1 MAFYFSSDTNA
12 FYDTDVFPE
21 ASLPTNKYALQEE
34 EYHVLLSRQNNG
46 YVILYNSN
54 GEPYVVQQ
62 GESTATDIKHAAS
75 VATTV
80 ALGHVKIGNT
90 MTAAND
96 GTINVKEG
104 AIASSHI
111 ADGSIT
117 TQKIADASVSTA
129 KIADGSVTEEKLDSV
144 TDLVADETS
153 LTMAENAND
162 FTLSVKDGGISRAKI
177 ADAAINSSKL
187 DEYAVES
194 VNIKPGAVISSK
206 IAGGA
211 VGTNALADG
220 SVTHDKLASESVN
233 LSNIVSDY
241 RPRILSF
248 VDSNANDLNGTEW
261 VHTFLSQDD
270 KPNIGLIPNT
280 RIGSLCDFTFEAQ
293 FYIPQDDITT
303 DIEFDIVVLCI
314 QNEINYVYDR
324 RTVKVTA
331 GCSFVR
337 ERFSFLTARTT
348 EVRINFETVTNI
360 SRAGLKNMQLRGF
373 GIL

>member
-34 EYHVLLSRQNNG
+34 EYHALLSRQNNG

-90 MTAAND
+90 VTAAND

-144 TDLVADETS
+144 KDLVADETS

-177 ADAAINSSKL
+177 ADAAINAAKI
-187 DEYAVES
+187 DEYAVTS
-194 VNIKPGAVISSK
+194 VKIATDAVIASK
-206 IAGGA
+206 IADDA
-211 VGTNALADG
+211 VVTSKIRDANVTAEKIADG
-220 SVTHDKLASESVN
+220 AISLQKIN
-233 LSNIVSDY
+233 SDY
-241 RPRILSF
+241 RASILSF
-248 VDSNANDLNGTEW
+248 LDANDNNMNGADW
-261 VHTFLSQDD
+261 VHTFLSQDEH
-270 KPNIGLIPNT
+270 PNIGHIPNE
-280 RIGSLCDFTFEAQ
+280 RMGRLCDFTFEAE

-303 DIEFDIVVLCI
+303 DLEFNILVWCRQGEV
-314 QNEINYVYDR
+314 QYNYET

-331 GCSFVR
+331 GCHFVR
-337 ERFSFLTARTT
+337 ERFSILTNRPTNIM
-348 EVRINFETVTNI
+348 INFATVSSL

>member
-34 EYHVLLSRQNNG
+34 EYHALLSRQNNG

-129 KIADGSVTEEKLDSV
+129 KIENGSVTEEKLEA
-144 TDLVADETS
+144 TKNLIADESS
-153 LTMAENAND
+153 LTMTEGANN

-233 LSNIVSDY
+233 LSNIVSDF

-348 EVRINFETVTNI
+348 EVRVNFETVTNI

-373 GIL
+373 GIM

>member
-1 MAFYFSSDTNA
+1 MAFYFSSETNA
-12 FYDTDVFPE
+12 FYDTDVFPVE
-21 ASLPTNKYALQEE
+21 SLPTNKCTLQEE
-34 EYHVLLSRQNNG
+34 EYHAILSRQNNG

-54 GEPYVVQQ
+54 GEPYVAPQ
-62 GESTATDIKHAAS
+62 GESTATEMKHS
-75 VATTV
+75 GSIATTI
-80 ALGHVKIGNT
+80 AFGHVKIGNSMKT
-90 MTAAND
+90 DANGVLDVNENSIVAA
-96 GTINVKEG
+96 K
-104 AIASSHI
+104 I
-111 ADGSIT
+111 ADGAVT
-117 TQKIADASVSTA
+117 TA

-144 TDLVADETS
+144 TDLVADEMS
-153 LTMAENAND
+153 LTMVENAND

-261 VHTFLSQDD
+261 GHTFLSQDD

-293 FYIPQDDITT
+293 FYIPQADITT

-348 EVRINFETVTNI
+348 EVRVNFETVTNI

>member
-12 FYDTDVFPE
+12 LYDTDVFPE

-34 EYHVLLSRQNNG
+34 EYHALLSRQNNG

-129 KIADGSVTEEKLDSV
+129 KIENGSVTEEKLEV
-144 TDLVADETS
+144 TKNLIADESS
-153 LTMAENAND
+153 LTMTEGAND

-270 KPNIGLIPNT
+270 KPNI
-280 RIGSLCDFTFEAQ
+280 
-293 FYIPQDDITT
+293 
-303 DIEFDIVVLCI
+303 
-314 QNEINYVYDR
+314 
-324 RTVKVTA
+324 
-331 GCSFVR
+331 
-337 ERFSFLTARTT
+337 
-348 EVRINFETVTNI
+348 
-360 SRAGLKNMQLRGF
+360 
-373 GIL
+373 